1 MNMKELII
9 RSGSL
14 GEIESLRLNG
24 LERMEVGLGSLSGVK
39 VLEIGDNSLN
49 DREFKS
55 LDLRTF
61 ESVER
66 IEIGRNS
73 LMNVESVL
81 IDGISCLREWIV
93 GSNSLEMVQR

>member
-1 MNMKELII
+1 
-9 RSGSL
+9 
-14 GEIESLRLNG
+14 
-24 LERMEVGLGSLSGVK
+24 MEVGLGSLSGVK